1 MLLLSTKRQQKLF
14 YKVRFIKTPIF
25 INRNKQE
32 SDFCIVFTAD
42 SNLAFCVC
50 YGNHERAKN
59 LPDNSDFSIKKGCA
73 MIFKARKSFITAKKD
88 VLMSSDVVIQ
98 MVTMIYG
105 D

>member
-42 SNLAFCVC
+42 SNLAFASVT
-50 YGNHERAKN
+50 AA
-59 LPDNSDFSIKKGCA
+59 FSIKKGCA

>member
-1 MLLLSTKRQQKLF
+1 
-14 YKVRFIKTPIF
+14 
-25 INRNKQE
+25 
-32 SDFCIVFTAD
+32 
-42 SNLAFCVC
+42 
-50 YGNHERAKN
+50 
-59 LPDNSDFSIKKGCA
+59 

>member
-42 SNLAFCVC
+42 SNLAFASVT
-50 YGNHERAKN
+50 AAMSAPKTFQII
-59 LPDNSDFSIKKGCA
+59 LISVSKKV
-73 MIFKARKSFITAKKD
+73 
-88 VLMSSDVVIQ
+88 VL
-98 MVTMIYG
+98 
-105 D
+105 